1 MRQIKGREKT
11 QGNSR
16 KSFTNAKERK
26 GRIREQ
32 ESAGQLNNKAKTQN
46 NISLSK
52 NRIKTEKRHNQ
63 RMAKQIQKSTV
74 EKDRILPEKL
84 IQDSTVWDTII
95 VGAGAAGMTAAL
107 ACGKENKKYSFLIAK
122 TRWEERFWS
131 LEMANV
137 ISQTLHKSQNII
149 EVTVQRRYRKYCLCL
164 DKKRLWSCFRVLE
177 SIQKIRMAMCIHTVS
192 RRQV

>member
-63 RMAKQIQKSTV
+63 RMAKQIQKRTV

-84 IQDSTVWDTII
+84 IQDSTVWDTIN

-107 ACGKENKKYSFLIAK
+107 ACGKEKQKVLLLD
-122 TRWEERFWS
+122 R
-131 LEMANV
+131 
-137 ISQTLHKSQNII
+137 QNQMGRKIL
-149 EVTVQRRYRKYCLCL
+149 VTGNGKCNLTYLAQ
-164 DKKRLWSCFRVLE
+164 
-177 SIQKIRMAMCIHTVS
+177 MP
-192 RRQV
+192 

>member
-1 MRQIKGREKT
+1 M
-11 QGNSR
+11 
-16 KSFTNAKERK
+16 
-26 GRIREQ
+26 
-32 ESAGQLNNKAKTQN
+32 
-46 NISLSK
+46 
-52 NRIKTEKRHNQ
+52 
-63 RMAKQIQKSTV
+63 

-107 ACGKENKKYSFLIAK
+107 ACGKEKQKYSFLIAK

-164 DKKRLWSCFRVLE
+164 DKRGYGVVSESWNLYKR
-177 SIQKIRMAMCIHTVS
+177 
-192 RRQV
+192 